1 MPQEARKNGGKDQQ
15 ETLVRHWLW
24 RQRSHS
30 SSLKA
35 NVNEM
40 WSLKPENKMIVSVSY
55 RSSNNDCLLKGPETI
70 TVSVSPQITWT
81 REGKGS
87 KDGWRKG
94 PPQSPP

>member
-40 WSLKPENKMIVSVSY
+40 WSMKPENKMIVSVS
-55 RSSNNDCLLKGPETI
+55 
-70 TVSVSPQITWT
+70 
-81 REGKGS
+81 
-87 KDGWRKG
+87 
-94 PPQSPP
+94 